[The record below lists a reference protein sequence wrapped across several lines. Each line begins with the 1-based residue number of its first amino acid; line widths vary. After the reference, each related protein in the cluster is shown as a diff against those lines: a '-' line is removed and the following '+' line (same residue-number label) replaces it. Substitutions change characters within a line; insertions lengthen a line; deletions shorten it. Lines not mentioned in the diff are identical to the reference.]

1 LSTRIYVTR
10 KIGWFLVSI
19 FIAIVINFFI
29 PRMMP
34 GDPIDSLIASMGQF
48 GSAGRE
54 TAESFRKLFGVDRPI
69 AEQFMKYLERLFLH
83 FDLGPS
89 LLYYPKPVAEI
100 IKSRLPWTIGLLGIT
115 TVVSWTIGNVLGALV
130 GFSKRRKLNSAIL
143 LVSICI
149 SRIPYYLL
157 AMILVFTLAYMI
169 PIFPTGHAYGILV
182 RVDWSDINFIANVLK
197 HLVLPSLSIIL
208 VSVGGWMVSMR
219 SMLVNILES
228 DFIVFGESKGIKERD
243 LMMEYAFKNALLP
256 QVTGLAMSI
265 GFMMGGSLLTEYVF
279 AYPGIGS
286 AFVEG
291 VTGRDYNVVQGVF
304 LFVIISVLGANLVI
318 DLLYPLIDPRIRME
332 E

>member
-1 LSTRIYVTR
+1 LSARKYVTN
-10 KIGWFLVSI
+10 KIAWFLVSI
-19 FIAIVINFFI
+19 IIAIVVNFFI

-48 GSAGRE
+48 GAAGKE
-54 TAESFRKLFGVDRPI
+54 TAQSFRELFGVNKPI
-69 AEQFMKYLERLFLH
+69 GEQFLKYLERLFLH

-89 LLYYPKPVAEI
+89 LLYYPKPVADI
-100 IKSRLPWTIGLLGIT
+100 IRSRLPWTIGLLGIT
-115 TVVSWTIGNVLGALV
+115 TLIAWTLGNVLGALV

-143 LVSICI
+143 LVNICV

-157 AMILVFTLAYMI
+157 ALILVFTLAYSI
-169 PIFPTGHAYGILV
+169 PIFPTGNAYGILMNV
-182 RVDWSDINFIANVLK
+182 NWGDINFIADVLR
-197 HLVLPSLSIIL
+197 HLILPSLSIIL

-228 DFIVFGESKGIKERD
+228 DFLIFGESKGIKERD

-286 AFVEG
+286 AFVDG
-291 VTGRDYNVVQGVF
+291 VTGRDYNIVQGVF
-304 LFVIISVLGANLVI
+304 LFIIISVLGANLVI
-318 DLLYPLIDPRIRME
+318 DLLYPLIDPRIKTE